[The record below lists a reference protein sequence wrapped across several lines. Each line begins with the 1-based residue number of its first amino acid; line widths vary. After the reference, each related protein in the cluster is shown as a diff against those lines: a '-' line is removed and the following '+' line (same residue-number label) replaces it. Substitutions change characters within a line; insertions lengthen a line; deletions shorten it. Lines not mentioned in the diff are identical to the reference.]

1 VITEY
6 LRKVVDRLSQLPAPI
21 QDQVAAEIEV
31 DLDQRE
37 RSATP
42 ATPETPEAAYD
53 PTTDPLA
60 PFIGA
65 LHSGTPDLAERHDA
79 YLAEAYEDDH
89 AG

>member
-1 VITEY
+1 
-6 LRKVVDRLSQLPAPI
+6 LRKVMERLSQLPAPV

-37 RSATP
+37 RGA
-42 ATPETPEAAYD
+42 ALAHQETPKAAYD

>member
-1 VITEY
+1 MITEY
-6 LRKVVDRLSQLPAPI
+6 LRKVVDRLSQLPAPV
-21 QDQVAAEIEV
+21 QDQVAAEIEG

-37 RSATP
+37 RSA
-42 ATPETPEAAYD
+42 ALAHQETPEVVYD

-65 LHSGTPDLAERHDA
+65 LHSGTPDLAERHDS